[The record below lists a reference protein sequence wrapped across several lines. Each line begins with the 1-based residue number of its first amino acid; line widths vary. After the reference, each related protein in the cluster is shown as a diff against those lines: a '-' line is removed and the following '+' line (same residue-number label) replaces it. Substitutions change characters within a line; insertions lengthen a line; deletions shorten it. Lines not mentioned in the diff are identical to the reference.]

1 MNGRKRNLWKRG
13 RRLLTVLLALAL
25 AVTYLP
31 AETLTAQATA
41 ISEQEAESMPET
53 ETTPEAETE
62 TAQSDGE
69 TSTLPAEIVE
79 PEEEKTDANP
89 EEVPVDNTSAENS
102 GTVSAENDSELT
114 EEEPDAES
122 EEEPDAESEEESDEA
137 SEGNEE
143 SVSEEESA
151 VPAGEKPDSVS
162 TEDSGITPEA
172 GEQEFT
178 PGAGLTAMYGIA
190 TMAEIQENDTT
201 NTTLVTD
208 GDAVMWDFRIK
219 NAQIYSG
226 SDGSLSVNTSL
237 DYNGS
242 QHGAIIK
249 DGTVFTLTVPGGLTT
264 IKLGICQYSNESLT
278 ATIKDQQDTIKDA
291 LSLRGSDD
299 EQEISVE
306 YMADEATAL
315 TIEMSGSGQAYLHYI
330 EAETIDPARI
340 ATVSGQVT
348 VDPSASSVA
357 GEPLIFTGSDG
368 EKTKVVIG
376 GDGSYTVSLSVGQ
389 NYTVVFENAD
399 VYKITSGDSLVLSND
414 MGNTTVTHNI
424 SCQVIWDISKSF
436 SFGINGTTF
445 TVKPGSS
452 SSEDFEVTTEGD
464 GSGSVELAT
473 ADTAIIWADLE
484 GAGIG
489 NLMSDTIQNVN
500 GNVTY
505 TISGNT
511 IKFTYTDTATSPNQY
526 TIQVK
531 DNSAPGEPSANGQ
544 TISYDF
550 GDGSIVSE
558 LYTGNYDI
566 SGGKTV
572 KSADGLVMLT
582 GINKI
587 TYNGS
592 HGIMI
597 NNGDQISVKVAGNA
611 QIALELCSYTT
622 ENSTIDVIAE
632 DGQITPQSVS
642 AQAATDGASAA
653 FEYEGEATTLT
664 FTYNGSGSGYIHSME
679 VTNEQAETIV
689 HEQTEMPEVSG
700 EGAEVSAAGQ
710 RLTLTQTGGSLKT
723 EDVPSGIGYYG
734 FDLTADMNRIEAD
747 VIATSGGSS
756 SANGIFFG
764 AYDENGYIA
773 SIGIRNSTNLRGVYS
788 HDGAVLGAGGPNLTI
803 TEGQTVHFTAE
814 KTESGFVIEATP
826 KGGETVSLT
835 CPYNSGSYTLFAEDG
850 AETDISFGF
859 ILANA
864 SATVTNMKY
873 YSESNEILYDQ
884 NNCYDPIGREPV
896 VNRVQAVSSDTRDAI
911 IITWNSSVLADGDG
925 RYVLQV
931 RKDNGEWQ
939 DVAETTDTSYT
950 YPVAEEGT
958 YEFRV
963 GGKLGSQGEVTYCE
977 QTVTVE
983 NFIPALPTPTLTATA
998 AADTSSI
1005 QLAWTPSEGAVSYEL
1020 YKYSSDQGAEG
1031 AVLLATVSETSYT
1044 DTAVELEVPY
1054 YYYVIA
1060 KSAGNSSNPSE
1071 TVWTVVSA
1079 GHTGDYAY
1087 EDEAA
1092 VITITGCPNSTIF
1105 QSAVTISGTVDRAG
1119 MMRAFVNDASLTT
1132 AAAEQQVTAGG
1143 NFTLNLQLA
1152 QGRNDVRLIFTDENG
1167 TETCLTYNFV
1177 YLNSSEINMI
1187 VDASYEGE
1195 DGANVDGIPAYST
1208 VQAAVN
1214 AAAQNASVQR
1224 SAERT
1229 VIFIK
1234 NGDYEERLVV
1244 SAPNISLIGE
1254 SEEGVRIHCY
1264 PANLYPDDSGYEAG
1278 GDMNLRCATYIT
1290 SDAAGFSAENMTFAN
1305 DYEYGTNDGKTNK
1318 SADALRCDA
1327 DGASFVN
1334 VTFSG
1339 VQDTLYIG
1347 DGNVY
1352 FYKCRIEGLIDFIY
1366 SGDTA
1371 KALFEDCEIVFVYE
1385 ETHPEGGYVCAPRTE
1400 ANSGNGLFFYDCSV
1414 TSEPGCEEGTFHL
1427 ARPWGPDAV
1436 IYWINCYLGSAI
1448 NADEPYADMSGNSF
1462 MEANFYEYGSYGL
1475 GYKVNEYRKQIS
1487 PSEAK
1492 ELLEIAVSTLGAA
1505 YIGNI
1510 SNDIAAGKLEPQHP
1524 ETDVPSDVP
1533 EGGNEGENTGNAG
1546 DTGNGGQTGDN
1557 VNTGDTG
1564 SNGQTGNSS
1573 NSGNSGHTGSGSSSG
1588 TSGSGSDSSS
1598 AAQSA
1603 VVQNTVTSTTSAS
1616 ATTVTSAADD
1626 ADTDVETVEGTPDDY
1641 ALEEVEEETENAA
1654 EGEESTAVIDEEET
1668 PLGSQQIRGLRSILP
1683 WLIIPVA
1690 LIIAGI
1696 FGWNVYKRKNE
1707 SED

>member
-1 MNGRKRNLWKRG
+1 MNGQKENLRKKG
-13 RRLLTVLLALAL
+13 RRLLTAFLALAL
-25 AVTYLP
+25 AMTYFP
-31 AETLTAQATA
+31 ADMLTAQAEETA
-41 ISEQEAESMPET
+41 AQTEAAAVPEEET
-53 ETTPEAETE
+53 ETI
-62 TAQSDGE
+62 
-69 TSTLPAEIVE
+69 PAEDGTEMPPAEEDEFPSAESEETVPEKEE
-79 PEEEKTDANP
+79 PESAP
-89 EEVPVDNTSAENS
+89 EEGQDTVPAESEETVSSENNSVVPEEGQEAVSEENS
-102 GTVSAENDSELT
+102 GMTPPT
-114 EEEPDAES
+114 EEEPD
-122 EEEPDAESEEESDEA
+122 
-137 SEGNEE
+137 
-143 SVSEEESA
+143 SVLEESA
-151 VPAGEKPDSVS
+151 GIIPAEEALPAPAAVNNEITALAETGED
-162 TEDSGITPEA
+162 
-172 GEQEFT
+172 
-178 PGAGLTAMYGIA
+178 TAV
-190 TMAEIQENDTT
+190 DTI
-201 NTTLVTD
+201 LETD
-208 GDAVMWDFRIK
+208 GGEVTWDFTEE
-219 NAQIYSG
+219 NAPIYTEHK
-226 SDGSLSVNTSL
+226 DGSLSVSGGVSHNTGGHGMMLVDGAKLSIEIPAGQTSL
-237 DYNGS
+237 
-242 QHGAIIK
+242 
-249 DGTVFTLTVPGGLTT
+249 
-264 IKLGICQYSNESLT
+264 KLGICQYSNDSLT
-278 ATIKDQQDTIKDA
+278 ATIKVKEELIQDG
-291 LSLRGSDD
+291 LSLTGTDD
-299 EQEISVE
+299 KQELFIE
-306 YMADEATAL
+306 YSTDAATIL

-330 EAETIDPARI
+330 TAETVTPPQLA
-340 ATVSGQVT
+340 AVSGTVSPEAGTLSAAGQTLVFTDT
-348 VDPSASSVA
+348 VDSTKMYSAVLGDN
-357 GEPLIFTGSDG
+357 GEYNITLPIGNVYMVSFEQSD
-368 EKTKVVIG
+368 
-376 GDGSYTVSLSVGQ
+376 
-389 NYTVVFENAD
+389 VFEVAAGGTLDLTD
-399 VYKITSGDSLVLSND
+399 VPEGGSVSNPITYRV
-414 MGNTTVTHNI
+414 V
-424 SCQVIWDISKSF
+424 WDISKIF
-436 SFGINGTTF
+436 AFTIADTTY
-445 TVKPGSS
+445 TVTPGSS
-452 SSEDFEVTTEGD
+452 SAEDFSVTAEGGA
-464 GSGSVELAT
+464 GSAELAT
-473 ADTAIIWADLE
+473 ADTAIIWADLG
-484 GAGIG
+484 GAGTG
-489 NLMSDTIQNVN
+489 ALTADMLENVSDSVE
-500 GNVTY
+500 Y
-505 TISGNT
+505 TLSGNT
-511 IKFTYTDTATSPNQY
+511 VAFRYKDNSTAPAAYTV
-526 TIQVK
+526 QVK
-531 DNSAPGEPSANGQ
+531 DNSASGQ
-544 TISYDF
+544 PHADGATHTYDF
-550 GDGSIVSE
+550 RDGSVVSE
-558 LYTGNYDI
+558 LYTGNYAVDGGA
-566 SGGKTV
+566 SVRSEDGLLTLSSSDGGKIQFND
-572 KSADGLVMLT
+572 AA
-582 GINKI
+582 
-587 TYNGS
+587 
-592 HGIMI
+592 HGIAVS
-597 NNGDQISVKVAGNA
+597 NGTQIQVKVAGDA
-611 QIALELCSYTT
+611 KIVLELCQYTAGDGMLT
-622 ENSTIDVIAE
+622 AAVEGDSGSLNPNQIDA
-632 DGQITPQSVS
+632 GVS
-642 AQAATDGASAA
+642 ADGDKASVQHTGDGA
-653 FEYEGEATTLT
+653 TIT
-664 FTYNGSGSGYIHSME
+664 FTYTGGTGYLHEMS
-679 VTNEQAETIV
+679 VTNELPEPEVTVQES
-689 HEQTEMPEVSG
+689 MPEILDYGTKGSMT
-700 EGAEVSAAGQ
+700 VSAVGQ
-710 RLTLTQTGGSLKT
+710 RLILSQEDGSLAT
-723 EDVPSGIGYYG
+723 NSALSDNVGYYG
-734 FDLTADMNRIEAD
+734 FGLTSDMNRLEAD
-747 VIATSGGSS
+747 VTVNSCGNSS
-756 SANGIFFG
+756 SNGVFFG
-764 AYDENGYIA
+764 AFDGEAIETV
-773 SIGIRNSTNLRGVYS
+773 GIRNSTNLRGIYTRE
-788 HDGAVLGAGGPNLTI
+788 DNAVGAGRISETI
-803 TEGQTVHFTAE
+803 TAGQTVHFTAE
-814 KTESGFVIEATP
+814 RTADGFVITATP
-826 KGGETVSLT
+826 EGGETYTVTSSKSDALVS
-835 CPYNSGSYTLFAEDG
+835 GGG
-850 AETDISFGF
+850 AVSFGF

-864 SATVTNMKY
+864 SVTVTNMRYCDAEEKT
-873 YSESNEILYDQ
+873 LYDQ
-884 NNCYDPIGREPV
+884 NECYEAIGAAPSASNVR
-896 VNRVQAVSSDTRDAI
+896 AAAAATRDAI
-911 IITWNSSVLADGDG
+911 NVMWNTDDLPYGDAH
-925 RYVLQV
+925 YVIQV
-931 RKDNGEWQ
+931 SKDNGNW
-939 DVAETTDTSYT
+939 ETIGESQSTSFL
-950 YPVAEEGT
+950 YPTTESGI
-958 YEFRV
+958 YKFRV
-963 GGKLGSQGEVTYCE
+963 GGAVGSGG
-977 QTVTVE
+977 TVQDGYAE
-983 NFIPALPTPTLTATA
+983 SAALNYLAALPSPVLTVAS
-998 AADTSSI
+998 AADASSI

-1244 SAPNISLIGE
+1244 SVPNISLIGE

-1264 PANLYPDDSGYEAG
+1264 PANLHPDDSGYEAG

-1427 ARPWGPDAV
+1427 ARPWGPDAA

-1492 ELLEIAVSTLGAA
+1492 ELLEIAVSALGAA

-1533 EGGNEGENTGNAG
+1533 EGGNEGENTGDTGNAG